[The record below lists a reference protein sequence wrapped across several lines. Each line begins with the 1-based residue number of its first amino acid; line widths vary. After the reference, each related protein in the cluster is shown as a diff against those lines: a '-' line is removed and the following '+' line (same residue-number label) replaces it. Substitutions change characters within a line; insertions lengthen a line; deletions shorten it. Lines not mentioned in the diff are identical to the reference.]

1 MAKVS
6 NIGQQTKKHKR
17 KLFAY
22 MFAIMDL
29 KTRMYIAFGSSIK
42 SEKDAFDRA
51 MMMLSHIDVD
61 IDTARLDRYYSNPVY
76 TVWWQG
82 VHNTK
87 EELHA

>member
-6 NIGQQTKKHKR
+6 VDKGQETKKHKR

-22 MFAIMDL
+22 MFAKMDL
-29 KTRMYIAFGSSIK
+29 KTRMYIAYGSSMK

-51 MMMLSHIDVD
+51 MMMLSHMD
-61 IDTARLDRYYSNPVY
+61 IDTARLDRYQPCLV
-76 TVWWQG
+76 VWWQG

-87 EELHA
+87 E